1 MTDEQIMKIKEYA
14 DRYQINQGSKE
25 NMFLLMAVSYDMNDT
40 QIENIIKAKDMDLP
54 KLNLYFLSLLL
65 MTEEEQKDAMDHW
78 SILVGNERDILDGFL
93 QKHYVSEMASEDKG
107 AKIRKMILDSK
118 NLKANQIDEVLN
130 LVKVGVP
137 EDEILSL
144 IKGNKSAAIMKRYA
158 EFFTRE
164 KQ

>member
-118 NLKANQIDEVLN
+118 NWVL
-130 LVKVGVP
+130 
-137 EDEILSL
+137 
-144 IKGNKSAAIMKRYA
+144 
-158 EFFTRE
+158 
-164 KQ
+164 